1 MDIRMAVTDLDG
13 TLLRGD
19 KSLSTYTLRMI
30 ERVRAY
36 GILFVVATARPI
48 RTVKSISAL
57 RFDAGIFHNGAVV
70 YDGAA
75 CVGKAGIENPREIAL
90 RILRDRPD
98 CGIGIEAEDV
108 LYEIFDAGSIWPG
121 LSYTYTRDFSELSGK
136 TADKILVRAGS
147 AAELESFR
155 AYLPENLYIQ
165 LSENAV
171 GMVMNRAATK
181 LNGIRCLA
189 ARHGI
194 AMEEIV
200 AFGDDLNDVEMLRG
214 CGCGV
219 AVVNAPPQVKEA
231 ANTVCAEGDADGVAR
246 WLEKNCVRVKAG
258 RLAGGLAARRAE

>member
-108 LYEIFDAGSIWPG
+108 LYENFDAGSIWPG

-214 CGCGV
+214 CGF

>member
-108 LYEIFDAGSIWPG
+108 LYENFDAGSIWPG
-121 LSYTYTRDFSELSGK
+121 LSYTYTRCL
-136 TADKILVRAGS
+136 
-147 AAELESFR
+147 
-155 AYLPENLYIQ
+155 LYT
-165 LSENAV
+165 SPSP
-171 GMVMNRAATK
+171 R
-181 LNGIRCLA
+181 
-189 ARHGI
+189 
-194 AMEEIV
+194 
-200 AFGDDLNDVEMLRG
+200 D
-214 CGCGV
+214 
-219 AVVNAPPQVKEA
+219 
-231 ANTVCAEGDADGVAR
+231 
-246 WLEKNCVRVKAG
+246 
-258 RLAGGLAARRAE
+258 